1 MKYKVLKEF
10 KDLKEDILRKPGD
23 IIDITATRA
32 KEIEVGL
39 SKFCSNSKWI
49 EKVEEPKKK
58 G

>member
-32 KEIEVGL
+32 KEIETGL
-39 SKFCSNSKWI
+39 SKFCPDCEWI